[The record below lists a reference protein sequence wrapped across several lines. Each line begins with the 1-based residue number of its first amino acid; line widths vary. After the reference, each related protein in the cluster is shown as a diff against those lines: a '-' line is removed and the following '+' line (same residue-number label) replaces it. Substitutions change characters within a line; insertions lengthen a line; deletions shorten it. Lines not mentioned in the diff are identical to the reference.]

1 MRKRRHKTF
10 TDIRS
15 HRHSVVKQFKM
26 VLPVRID
33 WSTLRVVDL
42 IEVSLMSAGT
52 LSPTVDRNNNAQET
66 LQYLF
71 TI

>member
-1 MRKRRHKTF
+1 
-10 TDIRS
+10 
-15 HRHSVVKQFKM
+15 M

-66 LQYLF
+66 LKYHF

>member
-1 MRKRRHKTF
+1 MNTEKKGLNNLEL
-10 TDIRS
+10 
-15 HRHSVVKQFKM
+15 

-42 IEVSLMSAGT
+42 IEDSLMSAGT
-52 LSPTVDRNNNAQET
+52 LSPTVDRNNKAQGT
-66 LQYLF
+66 FKYLF